1 MPTTLN
7 RRDNPA
13 RQDRR
18 NWNGHDV
25 DANLQDVWLERL
37 NKLNNF
43 SLTSICEGHV
53 GERRGLRGTPHLI
66 LRLQSGYHSLLVS
79 TWHKI
84 RPVIYAGFTCD
95 QDINLCKVSIELTSK
110 IRLNRGASQSSDDKL
125 LIRIEATNHRT
136 VNEPKAWLVDFLSQS
151 VILAETLDRFFGEI
165 LAKEKQVMIES
176 VKYIPG
182 AFLKFRYGIKCP
194 IVLIDAVHAA
204 KPMADMYTGKVV
216 EAVAKKTGCHA
227 IIATI
232 SREVA
237 NINRPP
243 SPSEGN
249 AAAVEEYRR
258 TIRHLYEST
267 GILNGGNLYQP
278 VLHLAIHGMKNRLDA
293 DIELGTCSGRSC
305 SDEVLEWVKMEIE
318 EWGQNTVSLSR
329 KPTLVENRKLSGD
342 KSKTFHRRGDH
353 QGLYLGYGEMFNTV
367 QIEFAY
373 WLRKNHRKEIVS
385 LLATIADKFQVKYIS
400 GGSQHSRRDG

>member
-95 QDINLCKVSIELTSK
+95 QDINLCKVSVEFTSK
-110 IRLNRGASQSSDDKL
+110 IRLTRGMLQPFDDNFR
-125 LIRIEATNHRT
+125 IRIDATNHRT
-136 VNEPKAWLVDFLSQS
+136 DDEPEAWFADFFSQS
-151 VILAETLDRFFGEI
+151 VVLAEMADRFFGEI
-165 LAKEKQVMIES
+165 LAKQKQIMIES
-176 VKYIPG
+176 GKYVAG

-194 IVLIDAVHAA
+194 TVLIDAVHAA
-204 KPMADMYTGKVV
+204 KPRADAYTGKIV
-216 EAVAKKTGCHA
+216 EAVAKGAGCHA
-227 IIATI
+227 IIAI
-232 SREVA
+232 VSREVA
-237 NINRPP
+237 DINRT
-243 SPSEGN
+243 PSEEN
-249 AAAVEEYRR
+249 AGAVVEYRR
-258 TIRHLYEST
+258 TIQDLFEST
-267 GILNGGNLYQP
+267 GVLNNGNLSQP
-278 VLHLAIHGMKNRLDA
+278 ILHLAIHGMKDRPEA
-293 DIELGTCSGRSC
+293 DIELGTCLGGSC
-305 SDEVLEWVKMEIE
+305 SDVVLEWVKMKIE
-318 EWGQNTVSLSR
+318 EWVQENTVSLSR
-329 KPTLVENRKLSGD
+329 KPTIVVNREFTGD
-342 KSKTFHRRGDH
+342 PSKKFHRRGDRRSY
-353 QGLYLGYGEMFNTV
+353 YLGYGELFNTI

-373 WLRKNHRKEIVS
+373 WLRKNHHKKVIN
-385 LLATIADKFQVKYIS
+385 LLTCIADKFQAEYS
-400 GGSQHSRRDG
+400 